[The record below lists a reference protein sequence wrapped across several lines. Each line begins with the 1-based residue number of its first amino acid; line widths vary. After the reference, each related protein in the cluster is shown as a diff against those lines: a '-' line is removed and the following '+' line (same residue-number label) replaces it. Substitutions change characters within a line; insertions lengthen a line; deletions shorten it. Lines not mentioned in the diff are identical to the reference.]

1 MAITLNG
8 TTGVTTTGLTSNGI
22 DDNATST
29 AMTLDTSG
37 NVLVG
42 KTSASSTTAGFQASQ
57 DGQTAINRSG
67 TALQVGRLS
76 TDGSIIDLRK
86 DGTTV
91 GSIGVQST
99 DQLYIGTPDGNGVGI
114 VFDGD
119 NRKIDPTNGSGSN
132 LDAAV
137 DLGNGSHRFKDLY
150 LSGGV
155 YLGGTGAA
163 NKLDDYEEGTW
174 TPTLAFNNSNV
185 GITYNT
191 TYTGGFYVKVGDIVH
206 VSGYIILQNKGSSTG
221 NARILG
227 LPITPS
233 TNNYNYIPVNWWI
246 AGVTFTGVPQF
257 YLQPSTGQIV
267 LGDRDT
273 SGSGSAITDADFSN
287 TSEVMVQ
294 LSYRA

>member
-86 DGTTV
+86 NGTTV

-155 YLGGTGAA
+155 YLGGVGAA
-163 NKLDDYEEGTW
+163 NKLDDYEEGNW
-174 TPTLAFNNSNV
+174 TPVIRAGSETGTIVGTTNVFARYTKIGRPCNFTLN
-185 GITYNT
+185 ITRSDT
-191 TYTGGFYVKVGDIVH
+191 A
-206 VSGYIILQNKGSSTG
+206 SLTG
-221 NARILG
+221 NRVVTG
-227 LPITPS
+227 LP
-233 TNNYNYIPVNWWI
+233 
-246 AGVTFTGVPQF
+246 FTGVNTNGVAAGSFWLDNAASDYVGVLYIPPENTFFRLKDAAGPNDYTQIQEF
-257 YLQPSTGQIV
+257 ENGRAVYL
-267 LGDRDT
+267 
-273 SGSGSAITDADFSN
+273 SATY
-287 TSEVMVQ
+287 TTT
-294 LSYRA
+294 